1 MSDLLLTLAT
11 HPGAYKLLKK
21 LGLPAPVALQR
32 STQAIP
38 DSPLHGATAL
48 IGGVTESRA
57 LDVVRARLQELGAQ
71 VCEDMRTSEA
81 APIIALFN
89 ATGCRSSKDLD
100 ALYRFFHPL
109 MAQFPRHGRALLL
122 ASTPEQ
128 MNDPVAAACA
138 KAVEGFTRSLGKEL
152 GKRGATAN
160 LIYLEAGQED
170 RLTGPLAFFCSPTSA
185 YVDGQ
190 AIRLS
195 AAVKAPTSQP
205 LPTPYRPLQNKVALV
220 TGASR
225 GIGAATARRLAEE
238 GATVVCLDIPSAS
251 RALTTFATDINGV
264 PLPMD
269 ITTPDAPQ
277 TLAQFFLEQYG
288 GVDILVHNAGIT
300 RDKTLAKMSEETWSR
315 VLDVNFRAVVAINDA
330 LLKTKA
336 LRTMGRIICLSSIS
350 GVAGNFGQTNYA
362 ASKAAL
368 IGYVA
373 ALAPQL
379 ASKGVTVNAVAPA
392 FIETDMTAQ
401 MPLLMREAG
410 RRLNS
415 LSQGGHPEDV
425 AALIAFLA
433 TPGAYGITGATI
445 RVCGQ
450 ALIGA

>member
-21 LGLPAPVALQR
+21 FGLPAPVTLRR
-32 STQAIP
+32 STQTIA
-38 DSPLHGATAL
+38 DSPLQGATAV
-48 IGGVTESRA
+48 IGGVTGSGVI
-57 LDVVRARLQELGAQ
+57 DVVSARLQELGAR
-71 VCEDMRTSEA
+71 VCEDMQTSEA
-81 APIIALFN
+81 APVIALFD
-89 ATGCRSSKDLD
+89 ATGCRKSEDLD
-100 ALYRFFHPL
+100 ALYHFFHPL

-128 MNDPVAAACA
+128 MDDPVAAACA

-160 LIYLEAGQED
+160 LIYLTSGQED
-170 RLTGPLAFFCSPTSA
+170 RLTGPLAFFCSPASA

-195 AAVKAPTSQP
+195 AAVKAPPSQP
-205 LPTPYRPLQNKVALV
+205 LPTPSRPLQNKVALV

-251 RALTTFATDINGV
+251 RALTNIAADINGA
-264 PLPMD
+264 PMPMD
-269 ITTPDAPQ
+269 ITAPDAAQ

-300 RDKTLAKMSEETWSR
+300 RDKTLAKMSEETWR
-315 VLDVNFRAVVAINDA
+315 CVLDVNFRAVVAINNA
-330 LLKTKA
+330 LLNANA
-336 LRTMGRIICLSSIS
+336 LRNMGRIICLSSIS

-362 ASKAAL
+362 VSKAAL

-415 LSQGGHPEDV
+415 LSQGGQPEDV
-425 AALIAFLA
+425 ASLIAFLA
-433 TPGAYGITGATI
+433 TSGAYGITGATI

>member
-1 MSDLLLTLAT
+1 MSDLLLTLAA
-11 HPGAYKLLKK
+11 HPGANKLLKK

-38 DSPLHGATAL
+38 DSPLQEATAV
-48 IGGVTESRA
+48 IGGVTGSEA
-57 LDVVRARLQELGAQ
+57 LDIVRARLQELGAR
-71 VCEDMRTSEA
+71 VCEDKQTSEA
-81 APIIALFN
+81 PPDIALFD
-89 ATGCRSSKDLD
+89 ATGCRNSEDLD

-122 ASTPEQ
+122 AQTPEQ
-128 MNDPVAAACA
+128 ADDPVTAACA

-160 LIYLEAGQED
+160 LIYLTPGQED
-170 RLTGPLAFFCSPTSA
+170 RLAGPLTFFCSPASA

-195 AAVKAPTSQP
+195 AAVEAPPQTTLAQP
-205 LPTPYRPLQNKVALV
+205 QQNKIALV

-225 GIGAATARRLAEE
+225 GIGAATARQLAGE

-251 RALTTFATDINGV
+251 RALTSFAAEINGV
-264 PLPMD
+264 PMPMD
-269 ITTPDAPQ
+269 ITAPDAPQ

-288 GVDILVHNAGIT
+288 GLDIIVHNAGIT
-300 RDKTLAKMSEETWSR
+300 RDKTLAKMSEATWR
-315 VLDVNFRAVVAINDA
+315 NVLDVNFRAVVAINEA
-330 LLKTKA
+330 LLNAKV
-336 LRTMGRIICLSSIS
+336 LRNMGRIICLSSIS

-368 IGYVA
+368 IGYVT

-379 ASKGVTVNAVAPA
+379 AHQGITVNAVAPA

-415 LSQGGHPEDV
+415 LSQGGQPEDV

-433 TPGAYGITGATI
+433 APDAYGVTGATI